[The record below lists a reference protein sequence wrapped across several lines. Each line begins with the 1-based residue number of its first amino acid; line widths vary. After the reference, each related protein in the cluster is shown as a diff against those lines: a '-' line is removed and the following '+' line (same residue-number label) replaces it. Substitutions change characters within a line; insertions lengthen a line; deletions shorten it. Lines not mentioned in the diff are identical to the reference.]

1 MPLRN
6 AKSGQQ
12 SGKTASQGKEA
23 SMNMAGANMKPQ
35 EASIEAN
42 VRETETPGTPEAPEM
57 SVAQS
62 PTNGDILKEIL
73 SLKGDMARQST
84 DMLKAIND
92 VKEDIQLHSQ
102 RIKETEERISQ
113 TEDDVTILQGKV
125 KKLEKTVET
134 LCDRITEQED
144 RSRRSN
150 LRLVGLPEKS
160 EGSDLCGFLEKWL
173 CDALKEDFS
182 SPPII
187 ERAHRIGPFNP
198 KSSSPRVVIM
208 RFLNYRDRETTLR
221 SARRMTEVRYE
232 NHCVAF
238 FPDLSAETRKMQQ
251 RFNGVKTQL
260 RALNIRYGML
270 YPAHLI
276 ITHNDKRRIF
286 KSVAEA
292 EEYVQ
297 EMGARI
303 GEDSEC

>member
-1 MPLRN
+1 MPP
-6 AKSGQQ
+6 KSSKTGQQ
-12 SGKTASQGKEA
+12 FSKMASQAKGA
-23 SMNMAGANMKPQ
+23 SVDTAD
-35 EASIEAN
+35 ASLIPLDATIEVK
-42 VRETETPGTPEAPEM
+42 VRESSGIPEPPEM
-57 SVAQS
+57 PAQVAQS

-73 SLKGDMARQST
+73 SLKGDIARQST

-113 TEDDVTILQGKV
+113 TEDDVTFLEGKV

-134 LCDRITEQED
+134 LYDKITEQED

-150 LRLVGLPEKS
+150 VRLVGLPEKS
-160 EGSDLCGFLEKWL
+160 EGSDLCGFLEKLL
-173 CDALKEDFS
+173 CDTLKEGFS
-182 SPPII
+182 SPPIL
-187 ERAHRIGPFNP
+187 ERAHRIGPINP
-198 KSSSPRVVIM
+198 KSSAPRVVIM
-208 RFLNYRDRETTLR
+208 KFLNYRDRETTLR
-221 SARRMTEVRYE
+221 SARMTEVRYE
-232 NHCVAF
+232 NHRVAF
-238 FPDLSAETRKMQQ
+238 FPDLSAETRKMQK
-251 RFNGVKTQL
+251 RFDGVKTQL

-303 GEDSEC
+303 GDDSEA